1 MINVHYHNPKEE
13 TSTKLHQGHE
23 YSLLTETP
31 PPDVLPPKLSP
42 YHTAASAAF
51 EDHEDH
57 DYDEPYFE
65 PACMEEELL
74 SQLKNL
80 GVPAI
85 KEESLE

>member
-1 MINVHYHNPKEE
+1 MHYHNPKEE
-13 TSTKLHQGHE
+13 TSTKHHQGHE
-23 YSLLTETP
+23 YSLLTETAS
-31 PPDVLPPKLSP
+31 PDVPPKLSP
-42 YHTAASAAF
+42 YHTAASAAS

-74 SQLKNL
+74 LQLKNL

>member
-1 MINVHYHNPKEE
+1 MINVHYHTIKEDA
-13 TSTKLHQGHE
+13 KHHLDHE
-23 YSLLTETP
+23 YSLLTEMP
-31 PPDVLPPKLSP
+31 PAVLQVPSKLSP
-42 YHTAASAAF
+42 YHAAAP
-51 EDHEDH
+51 ENPH